1 VLLLV
6 LQVVINDRVVRSL
19 SLVNPGRVNFDFTWD
34 LGNHPRLLVKPA
46 GGSVPKGERR
56 VIELSYAPTA
66 PEQLA
71 GYRIKCQ
78 VRQMSFW
85 CTNVTPFVEVSPAL
99 YCCVVPVLGSDS

>member
-1 VLLLV
+1 M
-6 LQVVINDRVVRSL
+6 QVVINDRVVRSL
-19 SLVNPGRVNFDFTWD
+19 SLVNPGRVNYDFTWD
-34 LGNHPRLLVKPA
+34 LGSHPRLSVKPV

-78 VRQMSFW
+78 V
-85 CTNVTPFVEVSPAL
+85 C
-99 YCCVVPVLGSDS
+99 